1 MFDMA
6 KGEAPQ
12 GLGGM
17 IVAES
22 VEVRLRNKRERLQ
35 KQVEDIDAAIKI
47 LDEQPK
53 LLETL
58 NLLRK
63 VGI

>member
-1 MFDMA
+1 MFDMD
-6 KGEAPQ
+6 KSEAPQ